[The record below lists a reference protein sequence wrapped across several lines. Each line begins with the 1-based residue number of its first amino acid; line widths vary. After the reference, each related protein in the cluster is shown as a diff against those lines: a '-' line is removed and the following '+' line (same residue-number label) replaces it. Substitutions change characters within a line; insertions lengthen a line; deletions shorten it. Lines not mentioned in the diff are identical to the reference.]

1 MKKPRKIS
9 PDGLALKMSRAMRE
23 RLESDGHIRE
33 MVAGEIAARLTLEH
47 FRKSPGELTPE
58 EVTAGKM
65 IGKDVM
71 FEINNPLVVHEE
83 EPGTITSE
91 NMPADPS

>member
-9 PDGLALKMSRAMRE
+9 PDGLALKMSHAMRE
-23 RLESDGHIRE
+23 RLEADGHIRE
-33 MVAGEIAARLTLEH
+33 SVAGEIAARLTLEH

-58 EVTAGKM
+58 EISTGK
-65 IGKDVM
+65 ITGKTVM

-83 EPGTITSE
+83 EPGTITSD